1 VVLNARDWSAIVIA
15 AVPYDGSTPL
25 GCWQVSRVLGER
37 RPVLYVEPPQSIARG
52 AHLPARVRP
61 AGDGSMVQVLRPVA
75 PPAFDRR
82 FAGDVADPFIA
93 LQVRSAAAR
102 LKGPRAMLVFTPR
115 RGLLRVPNDVL
126 LYWQRDAVEML
137 ARRGNA
143 ARLSRRHE
151 LLLRR
156 ADVVT
161 AVSPELITRT
171 AAAGREATLVP
182 NGCDYT
188 HFSTPQPRPSMLPE
202 GRTVVGFGGGVSDRL
217 DVALLLSLVDAR
229 PEWSFVV
236 VGEIA
241 MPLPE
246 RPNLLV
252 VGRRPYWE
260 MPAWLQAFDVGI
272 IPYNEDTQNLH
283 SNPLKALEYLAA
295 GTPVVS
301 VSINGLG
308 ELSPA
313 VRLASGTPAFLE
325 TIDDVVK
332 NPVSPEQCRAVAR
345 GQSWATR
352 VDVVEQLVTAALEK
366 KRAQ

>member
-1 VVLNARDWSAIVIA
+1 VNVHDWSAIVVA

-37 RPVLYVEPPQSIARG
+37 RPVLYVEPPQSVAHG
-52 AHLPARVRP
+52 AHFPARVRS
-61 AGDGSMVQVLRPVA
+61 ADDGSRVQLVTPAA
-75 PPAFDRR
+75 PPAYDRR
-82 FAGDVADPFIA
+82 GAGDLADLLISH
-93 LQVRSAAAR
+93 QVRTAAAT
-102 LKGPRAMLVFTPR
+102 LEGPRVMLVFTPR
-115 RGLLRVPNDVL
+115 RGLLRVPHDVL

-143 ARLSRRHE
+143 ARLSRRHAR
-151 LLLRR
+151 LLRL

-161 AVSPELITRT
+161 AVSPELIART
-171 AAAGREATLVP
+171 VSAGYNATLVP
-182 NGCDYT
+182 NGCDYAY
-188 HFSTPQPRPSMLPE
+188 FSAPQPRPAQLPE
-202 GRTVVGFGGGVSDRL
+202 GRTVVGFGGGISDRL
-217 DVALLLSLVDAR
+217 DIPLLLSLVDAR

-241 MPLPE
+241 MTLPE

-308 ELSPA
+308 DLGPA
-313 VRLASGTPAFLE
+313 VRLASGTQAFLE
-325 TIDDVVK
+325 AIDDVVN
-332 NPVSPEQCRAVAR
+332 NPVPVEECRAVAR
-345 GQSWATR
+345 DQSWSTR
-352 VDVVEQLVTAALEK
+352 VDTVEELVAAALERK
-366 KRAQ
+366 AAR